1 MRRFRFVV
9 TLFLLALFMG
19 CAGTRKPDPEMQRR
33 VEYVKG
39 AMTAVANALQFYYND
54 HGFFPKGM
62 ATLRDADYL
71 ALAPDVEREWELK
84 YYTGGGQVMM
94 VEAIS
99 RSTMPDGEGHKIIYR
114 LPDESWE
121 GYGITEFP

>member
-1 MRRFRFVV
+1 MRRLKFIILSVV
-9 TLFLLALFMG
+9 IALLIG
-19 CAGTRKPDPEMQRR
+19 CAGTQKPDPVMQQR

-39 AMTAVANALQFYYND
+39 AMTAIANALQFYYND

-62 ATLRDADYL
+62 ATLRDAEYL
-71 ALAPDVEREWELK
+71 ALAPDVEREWNLK

-94 VEAIS
+94 IEAIS
-99 RSTMPDGEGHKIIYR
+99 RSSMPDGEGHKIIYR